1 MYRPEDIMA
10 DDLEMLRM
18 LRSMFTGSAPTNK
31 QDKAMTDEFMK
42 DERYPTSPA
51 YQYIE
56 PTEKPLERVE
66 APWEMLLP
74 TMRALKAIQLLK
86 TGRAVKKM
94 AGPASDKLMQTI
106 KPAVKQTTGYKDN
119 TVGAVLR
126 DLNRNNPLSK
136 RLFKEIKDVDLQ
148 NPSPAEKERIMELMK
163 MLGYRGKKAPRVL
176 TEEGIDPWGHIDASD
191 FSLFD

>member
-1 MYRPEDIMA
+1 
-10 DDLEMLRM
+10 
-18 LRSMFTGSAPTNK
+18 MFTGSVPTNK
-31 QDKAMTDEFMK
+31 QNKAMTDEFMK

-51 YQYIE
+51 YQYHE

-86 TGRAVKKM
+86 TGKAVKNM
-94 AGPASDKLMQTI
+94 ASPASAKLMQTI
-106 KPAVKQTTGYKDN
+106 KPAVKKTTGYKDN

-148 NPSPAEKERIMELMK
+148 NPSPAEKEKIMKLMEE
-163 MLGYRGKKAPRVL
+163 LGYRGKKAPL
-176 TEEGIDPWGHIDASD
+176 FTDPDDIDIDEID